1 MQTHSH
7 EKLTISPVEM
17 TMSKAPDSHYISTDL
32 IVNENEK
39 RQSIYS
45 CWNAIDDHKI
55 INEK

>member
-1 MQTHSH
+1 
-7 EKLTISPVEM
+7 M

-45 CWNAIDDHKI
+45 CWIAIDDHKI